1 LSHSDEKRDGNDAA
15 ILEPYIEFTEE

>member
-1 LSHSDEKRDGNDAA
+1 MSHSDEKRDGNDAA